1 MKNVV
6 PESVWKTVSSM
17 TAAAA
22 VFKHFEEK
30 NLYCYTKWGLRLA
43 VHRMQGRGHKLQSKT
58 KYQVLCQAS

>member
-1 MKNVV
+1 
-6 PESVWKTVSSM
+6 M

-30 NLYCYTKWGLRLA
+30 KLYCYTKRGLRLA